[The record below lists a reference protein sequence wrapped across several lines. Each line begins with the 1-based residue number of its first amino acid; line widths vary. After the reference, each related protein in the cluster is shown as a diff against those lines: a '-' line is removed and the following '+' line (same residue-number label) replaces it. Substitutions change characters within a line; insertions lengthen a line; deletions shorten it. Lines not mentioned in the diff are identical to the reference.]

1 MDTFEKA
8 VAGILIG
15 LVLWLCLQRQEKDMA
30 LLLSLAACAM
40 GTGVA
45 LKGFA
50 PVLDLLRQLESIGQ
64 LQDGVLGILLKAAG
78 IGLIAELAGMICA
91 DAGNGAMEKTVRL
104 LGSATMLTL
113 AVPIFQTLL
122 KLIQEM

>member
-1 MDTFEKA
+1 
-8 VAGILIG
+8 
-15 LVLWLCLQRQEKDMA
+15 MA

-40 GTGVA
+40 GTGMA

-122 KLIQEM
+122 KLIQEILGSV